1 MKNYTND
8 SMRMLTAAGHTTKCL
23 KRGGGKKQTNKTKH
37 VSRP

>member
-23 KRGGGKKQTNKTKH
+23 KRGGGKNKQTKPNM
-37 VSRP
+37 